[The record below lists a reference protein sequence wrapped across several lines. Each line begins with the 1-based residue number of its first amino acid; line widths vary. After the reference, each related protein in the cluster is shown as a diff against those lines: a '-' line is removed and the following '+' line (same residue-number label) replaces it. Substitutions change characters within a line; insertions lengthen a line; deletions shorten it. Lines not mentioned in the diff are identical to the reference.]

1 LTGANI
7 GAAATLWRMTDEYT
21 PPDALDEL
29 VGQLLDIG
37 GVFSQ
42 IIDRMV
48 QFEASGRSTPDAV
61 PVPEMAHT
69 LIRDVVGDLRKEYSK
84 RDLRVAAKIVEQTTD
99 AICNNLFFVG
109 PELN

>member
-1 LTGANI
+1 
-7 GAAATLWRMTDEYT
+7 MTDQANSYT
-21 PPDALDEL
+21 PPDALDDL

-37 GVFSQ
+37 GVLSQ

-48 QFEASGRSTPDAV
+48 QFDASGRSAPDAV
-61 PVPEMAHT
+61 PVPEMAHA
-69 LIRDVVGDLRKEYSK
+69 LIRDVVGDLRKAYSK
-84 RDLRVAAKIVEQTTD
+84 RDLRVAAKIVEEATG